1 MALSTSELKELL
13 NKTQGAA
20 RKKAP
25 KKTRH
30 EESRIQ
36 KSCVKWFRSQYP
48 KLILFAIPN
57 GGKRGLIEA
66 SIMKAEG
73 VLAGVPDLLLL
84 YPSNG
89 YNGLFIEMKTEK
101 GDTNPNQ
108 RKMIPLI
115 QEAGY
120 QVFICRSFN
129 DFKQQ
134 VESYIHGN

>member
-1 MALSTSELKELL
+1 MELSASELKELL
-13 NKTQGAA
+13 KKTQGANK
-20 RKKAP
+20 KKAP

-48 KLILFAIPN
+48 KLIIFAIPN
-57 GGKRGLIEA
+57 GGKRGLVEA

-73 VLAGVPDLLLL
+73 VLAGIPDLLLL
-84 YPSNG
+84 KPSKG
-89 YNGLFIEMKTEK
+89 YHGLFIEMKTEK
-101 GDTNPNQ
+101 GDINPNQ
-108 RKMIPLI
+108 RRMIPII

-120 QVFICRSFN
+120 QVIICRSFN